1 MSSYS
6 GIDLT
11 RLNPTQR
18 QAVETTEGPV
28 LVLAGAGTGKT
39 RVIVSRIAYLLARG
53 VAADHVLAVTFTN
66 KAAREMRDRV
76 RELVPGD
83 AAGRLT
89 VGTFHSFCCRLL
101 RQHIGRLGY
110 SPRFAIASESYQ
122 AGLVRNVM
130 AELGFVGEGCDPG
143 LWLGLIGS
151 AKSSLR
157 APVEVAGLDWP
168 HAADVAQV
176 YEHYQRRLKDMDL
189 VDFDDLLMLTHRL
202 WEEHPD
208 VLTQHRERY
217 RYLLIDEY
225 QDTNLVQF
233 RLMSTLAQP
242 RCNLCVVGDDDQSI
256 YGWRGADL
264 GNILEFERHF
274 PGAIV
279 IRLEQNYRS
288 TTTILQAA
296 NAVIAR
302 NTRRHAKQLWS
313 EKGTGDLVQ
322 IVRTA
327 DEREEARFVADF
339 ILERQLQEQRPWS
352 DFAVLFRSNHQSR
365 LLEESLRA
373 RHIPRILVGTSSFFE
388 RKEILDA
395 ISLLQVA
402 NNPRDDMNLL
412 RVVNVPP
419 RGVGSAS
426 LAKLKDAG
434 RLLHRPIHD
443 LLVSD
448 AVLAALPAGVADA
461 LRAFHA
467 CCAKHRPRLG
477 TSPLADRV
485 AEFLAEVGYLDGL
498 GRLYKPREDALK
510 RRDNV
515 LEFIQAVR
523 EYANRAE
530 GASLDGFLESMA
542 LQDANDRESR
552 EEADA
557 GGVTLSTVHAS
568 KGLEFPVVVVVGME
582 RGLFPHL
589 RALEDRTEDEERR
602 LFYVAITRA
611 QQTVVLTFAEQRAR
625 QGRPVRQRPSA
636 FLDEIPEQYVRF
648 GTPRD
653 ILAPVSAEQAADFFA
668 QMKASLAPRPEA
680 ASPGSP

>member
-1 MSSYS
+1 MSNRPA
-6 GIDLT
+6 IDLS
-11 RLNPTQR
+11 RLNPTQL
-18 QAVETTEGPV
+18 QAVKTTEGPV

-39 RVIVSRIAYLLARG
+39 RVIVCRIAYLLAQG

-76 RELVPGD
+76 GELLPGD

-101 RQHIGRLGY
+101 RQHIAHLGY
-110 SPRFAIASESYQ
+110 SPRFAIASDSYQ
-122 AGLVRNVM
+122 AGLVRNIM
-130 AELGFVGEGCDPG
+130 AELSFAGEGCDPG
-143 LWLGLIGS
+143 AWLGQIGS
-151 AKSSLR
+151 AKSSLKTP
-157 APVEVAGLDWP
+157 AEVAALDWP
-168 HAADVAQV
+168 RAADIAQV

-189 VDFDDLLMLTHRL
+189 LDFDDLLMLTHQL
-202 WEEHPD
+202 WQEHPD
-208 VLTQHRERY
+208 VLEQHRDRY

-233 RLMSTLAQP
+233 RLMSTLARP

-274 PGAIV
+274 PGAAV

-313 EKGTGDLVQ
+313 EKGVGDLIQ
-322 IVRTA
+322 MVRTA
-327 DEREEARFVADF
+327 DERDEARFVADF
-339 ILERQLQEQRPWS
+339 LLERQLQEKRPWS

-365 LLEESLRA
+365 LLEEALRA
-373 RHIPRILVGTSSFFE
+373 RHIPRVMVGTSSFFE

-395 ISLLQVA
+395 ISLLQVLH
-402 NNPRDDMNLL
+402 NPRDDMNLL
-412 RVVNVPP
+412 RVINVPP

-426 LAKLKDAG
+426 LDKLKEAG

-448 AVLAALPAGVADA
+448 AVLDPLPPAVAAA

-467 CCAKHRPRLG
+467 CCARHRERFSAG
-477 TSPLADRV
+477 PLADRV
-485 AEFLAEVGYLDGL
+485 AEFLNDVGYLDGL
-498 GRLYKPREDALK
+498 GRMYKPKEDALK

-515 LEFIQAVR
+515 QEFIQAVR
-523 EYANRAE
+523 EYANRNGG
-530 GASLDGFLESMA
+530 GASLEGFLESMA

-552 EEADA
+552 EDA
-557 GGVTLSTVHAS
+557 PEGGVTLSTVHAS
-568 KGLEFPVVVVVGME
+568 KGLEFPVVIVVGLE

-589 RALEDRTEDEERR
+589 RALEERTEDEERR

-611 QQTVVLTFAEQRAR
+611 RQTVVLTFAEQRAR

-653 ILAPVSAEQAADFFA
+653 ILAPASAEQAADFIA
-668 QMKASLAPRPEA
+668 QMKAALAPAP
-680 ASPGSP
+680 PK